1 MGAERL
7 KNRIDIRVKK
17 MNLGNGNHKKYDG
30 TRRSNI
36 QYMKKI
42 VLRSLILV
50 IAISGCIAMLAFKST
65 EKIKVA
71 FLVHDLVADRWLM
84 DMENF
89 TNKVADLGGEA
100 ITRNGLGDAETQVE
114 QGKRLIDEGV
124 KVIVVVPQDGKVLA
138 KLVDYA
144 DKKGAKIIA
153 YDRMIVDCDLHY
165 YISYNSVQVGELMA
179 EYALKAKPKGNYVIL
194 NGPSSDNNALLV
206 RQGIMNKL
214 KSHIDAG
221 KVKVLMEKEMSSW
234 YALSS
239 MSVMDEF
246 VQRNKLPIDAVIT
259 GADDLASGVID
270 VFKSSNIRIPV
281 ITGQDASVDACRNII
296 LGNQSMTI
304 YKSVKKLS
312 SEAAILSMKIARGE
326 KIDFTSTMNNG
337 KKEVPSILFNP
348 IVVDKSNL
356 KTTVIQDGHIDESFL
371 K

>member
-1 MGAERL
+1 
-7 KNRIDIRVKK
+7 
-17 MNLGNGNHKKYDG
+17 
-30 TRRSNI
+30 
-36 QYMKKI
+36 MK
-42 VLRSLILV
+42 SLILRGV
-50 IAISGCIAMLAFKST
+50 FTVLAISSCFAIFSFRST
-65 EKIKVA
+65 EKIKIG

-89 TNKVADLGGEA
+89 TNKVTALGGEA
-100 ITRNGLGDAETQVE
+100 VTRNGLGDAETQVE
-114 QGKRLIDEGV
+114 QGKLLIDEGV

-144 DKKGAKIIA
+144 DKKGATIIA
-153 YDRMIVDCDLHY
+153 YDRMIADCNLHY

-194 NGPSSDNNALLV
+194 NGPSTDNNALLV
-206 RQGIMNKL
+206 REGIMNKL
-214 KSHIDAG
+214 KGPIKAG
-221 KVKVLMEKEMSSW
+221 NIKILLEKEMSSW

-246 VQRNKLPIDAVIT
+246 VQNNKLPIDAVLT

-270 VFKSSNIRIPV
+270 VLKSSDMRIPV

-312 SEAAILSMKIARGE
+312 SEAAVLSMKIAKGE
-326 KIDFTSTMNNG
+326 KIDFTTTMNNG
-337 KKEVPSILFNP
+337 KKDVPSILFVP
-348 IVVDKSNL
+348 IVVDKANL
-356 KTTVIQDGHIDESFL
+356 KNTVLKDGHIDESLL

>member
-1 MGAERL
+1 
-7 KNRIDIRVKK
+7 
-17 MNLGNGNHKKYDG
+17 
-30 TRRSNI
+30 
-36 QYMKKI
+36 MKKI
-42 VLRSLILV
+42 VLRSLILGV
-50 IAISGCIAMLAFKST
+50 AISGCIAMLSFKGT
-65 EKIKVA
+65 EKIKVG

-144 DKKGAKIIA
+144 DKKGATIIA

-206 RQGIMNKL
+206 RKGIMNKL
-214 KSHIDAG
+214 KGSIDAG
-221 KVKVLMEKEMSSW
+221 KVKVLLEKEMSSW

-270 VFKSSNIRIPV
+270 VLKSSNIRIPV

-312 SEAAILSMKIARGE
+312 SEAALLSMKIARGE
-326 KIDFTSTMNNG
+326 KVDFTSTMNNG
-337 KKEVPSILFNP
+337 KKEVPSILFDP

-356 KTTVIQDGHIDESFL
+356 KTTVIQDGHIDESSL
-371 K
+371 R